1 MSSSQETADN
11 LIAAATQNVRAAL
24 AEDLADVGDITAE
37 LIPKGTI
44 AKARVI
50 TRTEGVFCGALWAA
64 QTCAQVDPDI
74 ELALDVADGDHVA
87 PNQTLLTATGRAR
100 SLLTAERT
108 MLNFIQLLSGT
119 ATLAARYAEAISHT
133 SCQVLDTRKTIPGLR
148 LAQKHAVACA
158 GARNHRIGLFDAFLI
173 KENHIAACGSITAA
187 VEAAKT
193 NHPGKPV
200 EVEVERFDQLDEAIT
215 AGADIVMLDNFSVE
229 QTREGV
235 ERAAGRVKLEASG
248 GITFETIRTIAET
261 GVDYVSI
268 GDITKRVEPMD
279 LSMRLIDV

>member
-1 MSSSQETADN
+1 MSSTEGHSESLTS
-11 LIAAATQNVRAAL
+11 AAASNVQAAL

-37 LIPKGTI
+37 LIPKGT
-44 AKARVI
+44 AATARVI
-50 TRTEGVFCGALWAA
+50 TRTEGIFCGELWAQ
-64 QTCAQVDPDI
+64 QTCAQVDSDI
-74 ELALDVADGDHVA
+74 QLSLEVSDGDHVK

-119 ATLAARYAEAISHT
+119 ATLAARYAQAIAHT
-133 SCQVLDTRKTIPGLR
+133 NCQVLDTRKTIPGLR
-148 LAQKHAVACA
+148 MAQKHAVACA
-158 GARNHRIGLFDAFLI
+158 GAKNHRIGLFDAFLI
-173 KENHIAACGSITAA
+173 KENHIKACGTITAA
-187 VEAAKT
+187 VHTAKA

-200 EVEVERFDQLDEAIT
+200 EVEVERFDQLDEAIA
-215 AGADIVMLDNFSVE
+215 AGADIVMLDNFSVA

-261 GVDYVSI
+261 GVDYISI

-279 LSMRLIDV
+279 LSMRLI